1 MGRRCQ
7 ERPLLEE
14 RMFKLKPN
22 ESLICCEGEP
32 GNNSVDPHSTT
43 PARCMRV
50 GYEKRKLGKNTLFFT
65 GQGCDPEQVCG
76 NPDPGEL
83 M

>member
-1 MGRRCQ
+1 LSEMGRRCQ

-14 RMFKLKPN
+14 RVFKLKPN

-32 GNNSVDPHSTT
+32 GNNSGDPHSTT

-50 GYEKRKLGKNTLFFT
+50 GYEKRMNDYPLARQFGHWAA
-65 GQGCDPEQVCG
+65 P
-76 NPDPGEL
+76 
-83 M
+83 

>member
-1 MGRRCQ
+1 
-7 ERPLLEE
+7 
-14 RMFKLKPN
+14 MFKLKPN

-32 GNNSVDPHSTT
+32 GNNSGDPHSTT

-65 GQGCDPEQVCG
+65 G
-76 NPDPGEL
+76 
-83 M
+83 